1 MYQCGA
7 RLSRGGLSAGK
18 CASLGDETAA
28 TFRFSTT
35 RRIRERFSAVNTAD
49 LYDER
54 GAELDS
60 VSLQFQ
66 SLGGHTHFSG
76 PVRTIRCFEDNALVK
91 SALATPGN
99 GSVLVVDGAGSL
111 RTALMGDMIAASA
124 VRTAGPA
131 SSSTAPSGTGRPSP
145 SCRLGVKALGSNP
158 RKSAKAG
165 AGEMDVKLEID
176 GVTVRPGAMIWCDP
190 DGDSARALRSCAFSG
205 GTGGNMV
212 SRKIVTE
219 SNYRLDPTLPL
230 EQPCPKPPL
239 CAPPGEV
246 LTHRQTV
253 TVMVGLMLGMFL
265 SSLDQT
271 IVSTSI
277 YTIANDLDGLSLQA
291 WATTA
296 YLITSTVSTPL
307 YGKLSDIFGRRPLYL
322 IAILIF
328 LAGSLYAGSV
338 HSMTELAIARGIQ
351 GMGAGGL
358 LALALTI
365 IGDIVALKDR
375 AKFQGYFMSVF
386 GISSVLGPV
395 IGGAFAGSANIL
407 GFDGWRW
414 VFFINLPIGLAAL
427 AVVFL
432 YLHLPGQAR
441 EAEDRLLGR
450 RRHHPG
456 DRAAPAGRR
465 TGPQL
470 GLDLHQLLPLLSGS
484 GVVGIIAFLLAE
496 KRAGDYA
503 LIPLRLFRNITFG
516 LSSLLN
522 FIIGV
527 GMFGAIAMLP
537 MYLQLVK
544 GLTPTEAGLMMITFT
559 VGILTG
565 SITAGRTISASG
577 TYRIFPILGTAV
589 LTAAAVVMGLSLG
602 VDTPLWV
609 PGAIAVFFGLGLGF
623 CMQPLTLAMQVSV
636 PVQGHGRGHVL
647 RGVLPVHGRRGWNG
661 RVHLDALQPRRGQ
674 NRRRDEGRRAERGL
688 PQGAQGS
695 GCGRRPRQRQALR
708 LLQERRQQRL
718 AE

>member
-1 MYQCGA
+1 M
-7 RLSRGGLSAGK
+7 SK
-18 CASLGDETAA
+18 T
-28 TFRFSTT
+28 
-35 RRIRERFSAVNTAD
+35 
-49 LYDER
+49 
-54 GAELDS
+54 
-60 VSLQFQ
+60 
-66 SLGGHTHFSG
+66 
-76 PVRTIRCFEDNALVK
+76 
-91 SALATPGN
+91 
-99 GSVLVVDGAGSL
+99 
-111 RTALMGDMIAASA
+111 
-124 VRTAGPA
+124 TAGPA
-131 SSSTAPSGTGRPSP
+131 
-145 SCRLGVKALGSNP
+145 
-158 RKSAKAG
+158 
-165 AGEMDVKLEID
+165 
-176 GVTVRPGAMIWCDP
+176 
-190 DGDSARALRSCAFSG
+190 
-205 GTGGNMV
+205 
-212 SRKIVTE
+212 
-219 SNYRLDPTLPL
+219 
-230 EQPCPKPPL
+230 
-239 CAPPGEV
+239 PGEA
-246 LTHRQTV
+246 LTKRQTV

-322 IAILIF
+322 AAIVIF

-395 IGGAFAGSANIL
+395 VGGAFAGSANIL

-432 YLHLPGQAR
+432 YLHLPAKHMKQKIDYWG
-441 EAEDRLLGR
+441 
-450 RRHHPG
+450 
-456 DRAAPAGRR
+456 AAAI
-465 TGPQL
+465 TL
-470 GLDLHQLLPLLSGS
+470 AIVPLLLVAEQGRSWGWTS
-484 GVVGIIAFLLAE
+484 ANSFVCYGLGIVGIVAFLLAE

-522 FIIGV
+522 FIIGI

-565 SITAGRTISASG
+565 SITAGRTISSSG
-577 TYRIFPILGTAV
+577 TYRIFPILGTAI
-589 LTAAAVVMGLSLG
+589 LTAAAVVMGFSLG
-602 VDTPLWV
+602 VDTGLWV
-609 PGAIAVFFGLGLGF
+609 PGLIAVFFGLGLGF

-636 PVQGHGRGHVL
+636 PPKDMGVGTSSAAFFRSMGGAVGTAVFISMLFSLAADKIAGGMKDAMQNADYLKVL
-647 RGVLPVHGRRGWNG
+647 KDPAVAADPANAKLYEFFKNGATNDSLNDTSWLHTANPVLTRPITEGFAQSI
-661 RVHLDALQPRRGQ
+661 DAVMLTAAALTCIAFLISFALPNKKLTDPKAVAQ
-674 NRRRDEGRRAERGL
+674 RA
-688 PQGAQGS
+688 GS
-695 GCGRRPRQRQALR
+695 ESVPAH
-708 LLQERRQQRL
+708 
-718 AE
+718 

>member
-1 MYQCGA
+1 MSKTSPA
-7 RLSRGGLSAGK
+7 RSA
-18 CASLGDETAA
+18 
-28 TFRFSTT
+28 
-35 RRIRERFSAVNTAD
+35 
-49 LYDER
+49 
-54 GAELDS
+54 
-60 VSLQFQ
+60 
-66 SLGGHTHFSG
+66 
-76 PVRTIRCFEDNALVK
+76 
-91 SALATPGN
+91 
-99 GSVLVVDGAGSL
+99 
-111 RTALMGDMIAASA
+111 
-124 VRTAGPA
+124 
-131 SSSTAPSGTGRPSP
+131 
-145 SCRLGVKALGSNP
+145 
-158 RKSAKAG
+158 
-165 AGEMDVKLEID
+165 
-176 GVTVRPGAMIWCDP
+176 
-190 DGDSARALRSCAFSG
+190 
-205 GTGGNMV
+205 
-212 SRKIVTE
+212 
-219 SNYRLDPTLPL
+219 
-230 EQPCPKPPL
+230 
-239 CAPPGEV
+239 GEV

-322 IAILIF
+322 AAILIF

-338 HSMTELAIARGIQ
+338 NSMTELAIARGVQ
-351 GMGAGGL
+351 GLGAGGL

-375 AKFQGYFMSVF
+375 AKYQGYFMSVF

-395 IGGAFAGSANIL
+395 VGGAFAGSATIL
-407 GFDGWRW
+407 GVDGWRW

-432 YLHLPGQAR
+432 YLHLPAKHVKQKIDYWG
-441 EAEDRLLGR
+441 
-450 RRHHPG
+450 
-456 DRAAPAGRR
+456 AAAI
-465 TGPQL
+465 TL
-470 GLDLHQLLPLLSGS
+470 AIVPLLLVAEQGRSWGWTS
-484 GVVGIIAFLLAE
+484 ASSLLCIGLGVVGIVAFLLAE

-503 LIPLRLFRNITFG
+503 LIPLRLFRNATFG

-522 FIIGV
+522 FIIGI

-589 LTAAAVVMGLSLG
+589 LTAAAVAMGLSLG
-602 VDTPLWV
+602 ADTPLWV

-636 PVQGHGRGHVL
+636 PAKDMGVGTSSAAFFRSMGGAVGTAVFISMLFSMAADRVANGMKDAMQDADFLKVL
-647 RGVLPVHGRRGWNG
+647 QDPAVAADPANAPLYAFFQNGASNDSLNDTSWLHQANPVLTRPITEGFAQSI
-661 RVHLDALQPRRGQ
+661 DAVMLTAAVLTGLAFLISFALP
-674 NRRRDEGRRAERGL
+674 NKKLTDPKAATADAE
-688 PQGAQGS
+688 A
-695 GCGRRPRQRQALR
+695 AV
-708 LLQERRQQRL
+708 
-718 AE
+718 AAH

>member
-1 MYQCGA
+1 M
-7 RLSRGGLSAGK
+7 SK
-18 CASLGDETAA
+18 
-28 TFRFSTT
+28 TT
-35 RRIRERFSAVNTAD
+35 
-49 LYDER
+49 
-54 GAELDS
+54 
-60 VSLQFQ
+60 
-66 SLGGHTHFSG
+66 
-76 PVRTIRCFEDNALVK
+76 PVR
-91 SALATPGN
+91 
-99 GSVLVVDGAGSL
+99 
-111 RTALMGDMIAASA
+111 AA
-124 VRTAGPA
+124 
-131 SSSTAPSGTGRPSP
+131 
-145 SCRLGVKALGSNP
+145 
-158 RKSAKAG
+158 
-165 AGEMDVKLEID
+165 
-176 GVTVRPGAMIWCDP
+176 
-190 DGDSARALRSCAFSG
+190 
-205 GTGGNMV
+205 
-212 SRKIVTE
+212 
-219 SNYRLDPTLPL
+219 
-230 EQPCPKPPL
+230 
-239 CAPPGEV
+239 GEV
-246 LTHRQTV
+246 LTHRQTL

-322 IAILIF
+322 AAIVIF

-375 AKFQGYFMSVF
+375 AKYQGYFMSVF

-395 IGGAFAGSANIL
+395 IGGAFAGTSTIL

-432 YLHLPGQAR
+432 YLHLPAR
-441 EAEDRLLGR
+441 HVRQKIDYWG
-450 RRHHPG
+450 
-456 DRAAPAGRR
+456 AAAI
-465 TGPQL
+465 TL
-470 GLDLHQLLPLLSGS
+470 AIVPLLLVAEQGRSWGFTS
-484 GVVGIIAFLLAE
+484 LNSFLCYGLGAIGIVWFLLAE
-496 KRAGDYA
+496 RRAGDYA
-503 LIPLRLFRNITFG
+503 LIPLRLFTNITFG

-522 FIIGV
+522 FIIGI

-559 VGILTG
+559 VGILFG

-577 TYRIFPILGTAV
+577 TFRIFPILGTAI

-602 VDTPLWV
+602 VDTGLWV
-609 PGAIAVFFGLGLGF
+609 PGLIAVFFGMGLGF

-636 PVQGHGRGHVL
+636 PPKDMGVGTSSAAFFRSMGGAVGTAVFISMLFSLAADKIAEGMKSAVASPDYQAVL
-647 RGVLPVHGRRGWNG
+647 RDPAVAADPANAKLYDFFKNGANNESLNDTSWLHSANPVLTRPITEGFAQAI
-661 RVHLDALQPRRGQ
+661 DAVMLT
-674 NRRRDEGRRAERGL
+674 AAALTLLAFLISFAL
-688 PQGAQGS
+688 PNKKLTDPTAAPKES
-695 GCGRRPRQRQALR
+695 VSAH
-708 LLQERRQQRL
+708 
-718 AE
+718 